1 MKAYDNHF
9 HVDDESS
16 NLCVTFD
23 FGVALVFEQTKG
35 NGDDVF
41 GPI

>member
-23 FGVALVFEQTKG
+23 SGVALVFEQTKG